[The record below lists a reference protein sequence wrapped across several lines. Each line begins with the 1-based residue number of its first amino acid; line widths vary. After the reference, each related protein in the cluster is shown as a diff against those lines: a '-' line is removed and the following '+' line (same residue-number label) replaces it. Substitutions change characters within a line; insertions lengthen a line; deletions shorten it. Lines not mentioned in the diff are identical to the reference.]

1 MLVDSEV
8 VLDVT
13 ALRAQFPALAQQ
25 VRGKPLAYLDNAATT
40 QKPHQVI
47 EAVARYYQRDNA
59 NVHRGVHELSQRAT
73 RLYDEARA
81 TVAEF
86 LGASRPEEIVFLR
99 GCTEAMN
106 LLAHTLGSRLKP
118 GDEIVLS
125 ELEHHSNIVPWQMAC
140 ERTGAV
146 IRVAPIRDDGTLDLD
161 AYRGLLSERTRV
173 VSILHVSN
181 ALGTIN
187 PVRSIAAAAHEVGAL
202 VVVDGAQSAPHLRID
217 VRELGV
223 DFYAFSGHKVY
234 GPTGIGALYG
244 RYELLEGL
252 PPFQG
257 GGDMIARVS
266 YSGTTYAKPPAR
278 FEAGTPNIA
287 GAVGLAEAIRF
298 VREVGLER
306 IRAWEDRLTELA
318 HQALADVPGL
328 TIHGPKPGAKAGVV
342 SFSLRGA
349 HPHDIGTILDMQG
362 VAIRAGHHC
371 AQPLMERLGVPAT
384 ARASFGMYNTP
395 EEVQSLVRGLAEV
408 RRVLGL

>member
-1 MLVDSEV
+1 MVVDSEV
-8 VLDVT
+8 VLDVG
-13 ALRAQFPALAQQ
+13 ALRAEFPALQQQ
-25 VRGKPLAYLDNAATT
+25 VRGFPLAYLDNAATT
-40 QKPHQVI
+40 QKPRRVI
-47 EAVARYYQRDNA
+47 DAVSRFYERDNA
-59 NVHRGVHELSQRAT
+59 NVHRGVHTLSVRAT
-73 RLYDEARA
+73 QMYHDARA

-106 LLAHTLGSRLKP
+106 LLAHSLGSRLRP
-118 GDEIVLS
+118 GDEVVLS

-146 IRVAPIRDDGTLDLD
+146 IRVVPIHDDGTLDLE
-161 AYRGLLSERTRV
+161 AFRNLLGERTKV

-187 PVRSIAAAAHEVGAL
+187 PIREIAEAARSVGA
-202 VVVDGAQSAPHLRID
+202 VVIVDGAQSAPHLPID

-244 RYELLEGL
+244 RYELLEEL

-257 GGDMIARVS
+257 GGDMIAKVS
-266 YSGTTYAKPPAR
+266 FEGTTYAKPPAR
-278 FEAGTPNIA
+278 FEAGTPNIG

-298 VREVGLER
+298 VREVGLDR
-306 IRAWEDRLTELA
+306 IGRWEERLTKLA
-318 HQALADVPGL
+318 HEALGEIPGL
-328 TIHGPKPGAKAGVV
+328 TIHGPKDRKAGVV
-342 SFSLRGA
+342 SFSLRGV
-349 HPHDIGTILDMQG
+349 HPHDIGTILDTHG

-371 AQPLMERLGVPAT
+371 AQPLMARLGVPAT
-384 ARASFGMYNTP
+384 ARASFALYNTP
-395 EEVQSLVRGLAEV
+395 EEVQALARGLAEA